1 MNNAHQWIDAII
13 DSLFK
18 AENRRIDRT
27 ITELTRRNNSL
38 KKITAPGF
46 IHMGRKHIP
55 NELAY
60 QYAANRMANVHL
72 PLLHFELIAEVSKL
86 QVDLDQLQN
95 DETAIR
101 QILWKLLR
109 DRNTYQEIR
118 DALPDCISNTI
129 QSLAGIERMIPDPRH
144 YLEHDQRALRMYN
157 RILPKIEMYSVAG
170 MLY

>member
-1 MNNAHQWIDAII
+1 MNNAHQWIDVIV

-18 AENRRIDRT
+18 AENRRLDRM
-27 ITELTRRNNSL
+27 ITELTRRNNNL
-38 KKITAPGF
+38 KKVTAPGF
-46 IHMGRKHIP
+46 THMGRKHIP
-55 NELAY
+55 NDMAH

-129 QSLAGIERMIPDPRH
+129 KELQPYDRMINDPRH
-144 YLEHDQRALRMYN
+144 FLEHDPRALKMYDK
-157 RILPKIEMYSVAG
+157 ILPKIEMYSVAG